1 MAWLVQNIDS
11 ILAAAVLAAALAL
24 IVLRLIKNK
33 RQGKHLCGGACSGC
47 LNAGACSGRAAEK
60 DGESGSPKT
69 D

>member
-11 ILAAAVLAAALAL
+11 ILAAAALAAALTL

-47 LNAGACSGRAAEK
+47 PNVGACSGRVAAK
-60 DGESGSPKT
+60 DGENGRSGA